1 MTEQQSHSL
10 NWDDLKYF
18 LAVARSGTL
27 RGGADSIQANHT
39 TLARRLS
46 VMEQRVGSRLF
57 DRSKAGLVLTQL
69 GEDLMPY
76 AERVEDEMTAAS
88 RVIVGRDTQPSGTI
102 YVSMPHGLAMTSI
115 MDDLAHFADLYPD
128 IDLNMT
134 FSNDVADLARRE
146 ADVSLRISH
155 EVTDDVV
162 GRRLVQMSQAAYCT
176 KDYAQRIRD
185 NGGEGL
191 QLIGWHEPEG
201 ETTARWVQ
209 ESWYP
214 KARLRHRVSEL
225 VPADHACRGRA
236 GHGLSRLQSRR
247 PPSRPDPRAVPE
259 AAALSQHLAA
269 AAQGSAQHGKGPA
282 LRRFPRR
289 PHPLAA
295 QRILGRRHGG
305 AERQMRPENGQM
317 VDIRRVERRE
327 VGAARALI
335 SSVVA
340 ETYGHLIDLDAATI
354 TGEGLLAD
362 SLVAVADGEIVGVG
376 LSVADVVDD
385 LWILRQ
391 ARGQGVGAALLAR
404 ARA

>member
-1 MTEQQSHSL
+1 MTEQHAL

-18 LAVARSGTL
+18 LAVARAGTL

-46 VMEQRVGSRLF
+46 IMEERVGSRLF

-128 IDLNMT
+128 IDLNMN

-146 ADVSLRISH
+146 ADVSLRIAH

-162 GRRLVQMSQAAYCT
+162 GRRLVQMSQTAYCT

-201 ETTARWVQ
+201 ETTAKWVLD
-209 ESWYP
+209 SYYP

-225 VPADHACRGRA
+225 VP
-236 GHGLSRLQSRR
+236 LIT
-247 PPSRPDPRAVPE
+247 
-259 AAALSQHLAA
+259 LAA
-269 AAQGSAQHGKGPA
+269 AGLGMAYLACNLGDRHPGLIRAPFQKPLPYRSIWLLLHKD
-282 LRRFPRR
+282 LRNTARVRLFVDF
-289 PHPLAA
+289 LAA
-295 QRILGRRHGG
+295 SIRSRRNEFWVAGT
-305 AERQMRPENGQM
+305 AERDQ
-317 VDIRRVERRE
+317 
-327 VGAARALI
+327 
-335 SSVVA
+335 
-340 ETYGHLIDLDAATI
+340 
-354 TGEGLLAD
+354 
-362 SLVAVADGEIVGVG
+362 
-376 LSVADVVDD
+376 
-385 LWILRQ
+385 
-391 ARGQGVGAALLAR
+391 
-404 ARA
+404 